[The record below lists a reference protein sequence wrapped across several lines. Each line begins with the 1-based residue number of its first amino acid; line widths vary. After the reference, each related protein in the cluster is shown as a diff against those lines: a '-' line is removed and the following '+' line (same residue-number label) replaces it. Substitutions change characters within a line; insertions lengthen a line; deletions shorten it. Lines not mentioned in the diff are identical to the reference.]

1 MRYWVVGAGPAGCT
15 VARALAERGDTQVTV
30 LEKRPQIAGNTF
42 DEQDEAGVWVHRYGP
57 HIFHTKDETAYA
69 FLSRFT
75 DWYALRHRVLADVHG
90 TLLPVPFNLRSLR
103 MAFDAPTAD
112 RMEKQLVSVF
122 GPGARVSIL
131 DLLRR
136 EEPEL
141 KDLAG
146 YVYENIFRFY
156 TQKQWGVAPAALD
169 PAAMARVPVLVS
181 DDDGYFQ
188 DPWQG
193 MPANGYTALF
203 ARMLDH
209 PNIHVELNADA
220 CARLTLEG
228 NTLLKDGE
236 SFREP
241 VIYTGALDELMGY
254 RLGRLPY
261 RTLDFRFETLPTDS
275 YQPVGVVNY
284 TVDRPYTRITEYK
297 KLTGQKLDGVTTI
310 TKEYPRACEAPDIP
324 YYPIPDA
331 ESAARYAAYRQ
342 KADVCKNLTLL
353 GRLAEYQYYNIDTIV
368 AHALDTGRALLR
380 QAR

>member
-1 MRYWVVGAGPAGCT
+1 MRYWIIGAGPAGCT
-15 VARALAERGDTQVTV
+15 LARTLAEGGADVTV
-30 LEKRPQIAGNTF
+30 WEKRPHIAGNTY
-42 DEQDEAGVWVHRYGP
+42 DEPDAAGVLLHRYGP

-324 YYPIPDA
+324 YSPIPDA